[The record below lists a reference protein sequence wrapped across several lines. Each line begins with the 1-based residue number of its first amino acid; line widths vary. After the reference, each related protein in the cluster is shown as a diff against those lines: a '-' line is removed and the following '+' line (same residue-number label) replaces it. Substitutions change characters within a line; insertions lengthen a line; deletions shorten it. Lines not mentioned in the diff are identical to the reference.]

1 MNIVSEITKT
11 VNRLKGVIYMEVND
25 DVLYFAPSGKPF
37 MGVIE
42 AVDTENQQAR
52 VNVWHGFAAGGWWHQ
67 WLNVDDL
74 YPVRLVKRDMLIS
87 MFEDQVG

>member
-1 MNIVSEITKT
+1 MFTLNQITKT
-11 VNRLKGVIYMEVND
+11 VNRFKGVIYMEVND

-42 AVDTENQQAR
+42 AVDTESQQAW

-67 WLNVDDL
+67 WLNAADL
-74 YPVRLVKRDMLIS
+74 YPVRLVKRDMLIE
-87 MFEDQVG
+87 MFEEQAS